1 MVRHR
6 SSCSTYDPFSPP
18 NYVTNI
24 PQPNELPQPTIRD
37 TALYRVPIWIY
48 NRAAGRLSKKGS
60 TEEESDIEDDEP
72 ASSSSGA
79 DDFEVL
85 EKVKTGAQN
94 ENGKA
99 VRRNKKSARGR

>member
-1 MVRHR
+1 MYLV
-6 SSCSTYDPFSPP
+6 SPP
-18 NYVTNI
+18 IYIANI
-24 PQPNELPQPTIRD
+24 SQPNELPQPTIRD

-48 NRAAGRLSKKGS
+48 NRAAGRLSKKAS
-60 TEEESDIEDDEP
+60 TDEDSDIEDDEP
-72 ASSSSGA
+72 VSSSSGA

-99 VRRNKKSARGR
+99 VRRNRKSARGR